1 MPVSRPRLIVASLP
15 APGELA
21 RVAAPEAAHARARRL
36 AEGETVV
43 LIDGSGR
50 EAIARVVRVGRDGC
64 EARCES
70 VADAAPDAAVPL
82 HLLVAAVRPERL
94 GWIAE
99 KAAELG
105 AARLTIVR
113 TERTQSFRAQEGLI
127 ARLERIVRESAKQS
141 GASRFTAVD
150 GPVELADALGGSGGG
165 SGGEN
170 GSPRG
175 TLLILD
181 PAGEE
186 FPPRLP
192 AEPAAI
198 LVGPEGG
205 FTGAEI
211 AAARAAGWRAVAL
224 PVGVV
229 RAETAAI
236 AAVVLARAAMQR
248 SDP

>member
-50 EAIARVVRVGRDGC
+50 EALARVVRVGRDGC

-105 AARLTIVR
+105 AARLTIVQ

-150 GPVELADALGGSGGG
+150 GPVELADSLGGSG

-175 TLLILD
+175 SRLILD

-224 PVGVV
+224 PAGVV

>member
-150 GPVELADALGGSGGG
+150 GPVELADALGGSGSG

-175 TLLILD
+175 SRLILD

-224 PVGVV
+224 PAGVV

>member
-1 MPVSRPRLIVASLP
+1 VPVSRPRLIVASLP

-70 VADAAPDAAVPL
+70 VADAAPDAAAPL

-150 GPVELADALGGSGGG
+150 GPVELADSLGGSG

-175 TLLILD
+175 TQLILD

-224 PVGVV
+224 PAGVV

>member
-1 MPVSRPRLIVASLP
+1 VGLPVSRPRLIVASLP

-64 EARCES
+64 EARVES
-70 VADAAPDAAVPL
+70 IADAAPDAAVPL

-150 GPVELADALGGSGGG
+150 GPVELADALGGSG
-165 SGGEN
+165 S

-175 TLLILD
+175 TQLILD

-224 PVGVV
+224 PAGVV